1 MRKLRPLA
9 IAIPAILAATAAF
22 AVGTQ
27 SPALPSTQGGPKATF
42 DGHTDQEIDT
52 AVEHANKAAASKDIT
67 GVQEN
72 LRHVINCLVGPNGAG
87 YDNSMDDP
95 CKRLGNGALN
105 DVPAD
110 SDEHRLLTQ
119 AFNEAKN
126 GLAQHDVDS
135 ARSLSKKVLNDLEN
149 AANDVKQ

>member
-1 MRKLRPLA
+1 MRKLHSGMTAISLLA
-9 IAIPAILAATAAF
+9 VSVAAF

-27 SPALPSTQGGPKATF
+27 APAPLTHAGGPRPTYN
-42 DGHTDQEIDT
+42 GYTNQEIDT
-52 AVEHANKAAASKDIT
+52 AVEHANKAAASPDIT

-72 LRHVINCLVGPNGAG
+72 LRHVVNCLVGPMGAG
-87 YDNSMDDP
+87 FDPSMDDP
-95 CKRLGNGALN
+95 CKRMGNGALN
-105 DVPAD
+105 DVQAD

-126 GLAQHDVDS
+126 GLAQHDLDA
-135 ARSLSKKVLNDLEN
+135 ARDLAKKALNDLEN